1 MGVHKTSIVISM
13 ALGEKTK
20 KKLTVSSSEV
30 GQRVITLLTVHNILE
45 VQKKKEA
52 ERTQEKAELN
62 SFFLFG
68 FL

>member
-1 MGVHKTSIVISM
+1 M

-52 ERTQEKAELN
+52 ERTQKKAELN